1 MKAGATATLSA
12 SSSSSLTSKGKGK
25 GKESLNEM
33 SRSASQRN
41 ILDAIQATD
50 SIDSMRV
57 TGGTGRWFQCLQ
69 QRKRG
74 TGNTYGLDAVG
85 DAGSITPEGESDDEH
100 EPHMRRGFH
109 PAGGATPVSPVRLTL
124 AYELARERHPHKPW
138 WVRGQAT
145 GEQVEAEGVNAHGRA
160 HG

>member
-1 MKAGATATLSA
+1 VKAGATATLAA
-12 SSSSSLTSKGKGK
+12 SSSGGLTNKGKGK

-50 SIDSMRV
+50 SIESMRV

-74 TGNTYGLDAVG
+74 TGITCGREALG
-85 DAGSITPEGESDDEH
+85 DTGSITPEGESDDEH
-100 EPHMRRGFH
+100 EPHMRRRFH

-124 AYELARERHPHKPW
+124 AYELAR
-138 WVRGQAT
+138 VRTSLHALVGLAGSAT
-145 GEQVEAEGVNAHGRA
+145 GE
-160 HG
+160 

>member
-1 MKAGATATLSA
+1 LRVRVQWAILRGVATARRQATGTAAQLVKAGVAA

-25 GKESLNEM
+25 GKESMNEM

-50 SIDSMRV
+50 SIESMRV

-74 TGNTYGLDAVG
+74 TGTTYGREAVG

-100 EPHMRRGFH
+100 EPHTHRGFH
-109 PAGGATPVSPVRLTL
+109 PAGGVTPVYPRSASSP
-124 AYELARERHPHKPW
+124 
-138 WVRGQAT
+138 
-145 GEQVEAEGVNAHGRA
+145 
-160 HG
+160 